1 MWITTFLNS
10 STSTRSSNACCM
22 LRRIVKEGF
31 TPFNSALMAS
41 SALRQPA
48 GRPTSTHRYYCHTNE
63 PSWDTNS
70 LPKRQI
76 MTALSLTRRHG
87 PADIMII
94 SRQQRNERR
103 QSAYNLIDQTDI
115 FVCILILIV
124 VGTSH
129 GVAHGRGKATRR
141 SCGLA
146 SPQRS
151 QPRHVTGQPRAAK
164 PRII

>member
-1 MWITTFLNS
+1 
-10 STSTRSSNACCM
+10 M

-146 SPQRS
+146 SPRQSRAKRS
-151 QPRHVTGQPRAAK
+151 RVMSRDSRA
-164 PRII
+164 RQSRV